1 MGFPG
6 GSVVKNLPAMQ
17 WNSILGQEDPLE
29 EEMTIHS
36 SILVWRIPWTGQPG
50 GLQSM
55 GLHSQTQ
62 LSMNNSV
69 HYSNKHM
76 RACALS
82 CFSRVRLCNPMDCSL
97 PVSSMEFSRPKYW
110 SGLPSPPPGGLPDP
124 GIKTV
129 SLTSPALAGGFFT
142 TTATWEARTEH
153 SNGQKEII
161 NSRSSHCSWSA

>member
-82 CFSRVRLCNPMDCSL
+82 CFSNFQLFATLWTVACQAPL
-97 PVSSMEFSRPKYW
+97 SRGFCRQKYW
-110 SGLPSPPPGGLPDP
+110 SGLSFPLPGESSWPRDQTCIYHIFCIGRQVLYHV
-124 GIKTV
+124 TTYMSS
-129 SLTSPALAGGFFT
+129 SLTAKIMYLAL
-142 TTATWEARTEH
+142 
-153 SNGQKEII
+153 S
-161 NSRSSHCSWSA
+161 C